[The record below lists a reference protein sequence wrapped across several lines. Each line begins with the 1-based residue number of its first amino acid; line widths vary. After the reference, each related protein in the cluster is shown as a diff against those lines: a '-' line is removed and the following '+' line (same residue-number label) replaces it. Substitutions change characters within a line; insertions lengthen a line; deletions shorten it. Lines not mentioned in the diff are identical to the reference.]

1 MKIKY
6 LKPLQEEAD
15 VVREDGKHV
24 DHVEGSLQEGHLKSN
39 LYTTQVL
46 GANWV
51 VKKMGTF
58 LGAQANR
65 IRNSRKKTLVHVRQN
80 KLELQNVLR

>member
-24 DHVEGSLQEGHLKSN
+24 DHIEGSLQEGHLALQSKLSN
-39 LYTTQVL
+39 KFEE
-46 GANWV
+46 NF
-51 VKKMGTF
+51 VKENLFWGT
-58 LGAQANR
+58 G
-65 IRNSRKKTLVHVRQN
+65 
-80 KLELQNVLR
+80 